1 MTIQGGF
8 DPKNWQKTDKA
19 TTIIKPGNYF
29 PADSPL
35 ITVADKE
42 ANIIDVGLS
51 DPDDISH
58 YFINQQSGELVL
70 TEITL
75 LPSSSYPYPP
85 IHQENG
91 ALRINDC
98 RFRFDTVAVPR
109 VISVK
114 GSSFTMKKSTIS
126 FKNSIDDISL
136 IFIDRVPEA
145 VITECSFFPGSGNR
159 IYGIDAVN
167 SRVSVIKS
175 MIETGVSAVRSA
187 GINALNTEL
196 SIENTEFS
204 GNEESRV
211 TFCIQGEGNEIKLFN
226 TEIYALGKRGAT
238 GLYVKDT
245 KVDVQECTFVTNYCE
260 EFSYFLKLHNSS
272 GAFFNN
278 HFLGYHTND
287 LIGIEITGGNI
298 DFIHN
303 SAVIEESD
311 NVEIGF
317 LIQNSPDTK
326 IVNNIFC
333 KRGNNRNGRKTA
345 ALIING
351 ELPSHILANN
361 FGGWNTYAR
370 INETEFSDLAGFN
383 LFDGEPLSGPISGNI
398 AEPFYNTFRE
408 TKIGSFHLKES
419 SQCVDAGIDPASLN
433 GPLFDRDGERRPN
446 PDHGVPPA
454 TDIGSDEYY
463 SR

>member
-1 MTIQGGF
+1 
-8 DPKNWQKTDKA
+8 
-19 TTIIKPGNYF
+19 
-29 PADSPL
+29 
-35 ITVADKE
+35 
-42 ANIIDVGLS
+42 
-51 DPDDISH
+51 
-58 YFINQQSGELVL
+58 
-70 TEITL
+70 
-75 LPSSSYPYPP
+75 
-85 IHQENG
+85 
-91 ALRINDC
+91 
-98 RFRFDTVAVPR
+98 
-109 VISVK
+109 
-114 GSSFTMKKSTIS
+114 
-126 FKNSIDDISL
+126 
-136 IFIDRVPEA
+136 
-145 VITECSFFPGSGNR
+145 
-159 IYGIDAVN
+159 
-167 SRVSVIKS
+167 
-175 MIETGVSAVRSA
+175 
-187 GINALNTEL
+187 
-196 SIENTEFS
+196 
-204 GNEESRV
+204 
-211 TFCIQGEGNEIKLFN
+211 
-226 TEIYALGKRGAT
+226 
-238 GLYVKDT
+238 VKDT
-245 KVDVQECTFVTNYCE
+245 NVDVQECTFVTNYCE

-278 HFLGYHTND
+278 HFIGYHTND
-287 LIGIEITGGNI
+287 LIGVEITGGNI

-383 LFDGEPLSGPISGNI
+383 LFDAEPLSGPISGNI